1 MITISRHKKE
11 DRLMSE
17 NKSIIGS
24 INVTS
29 TDIKCPGC
37 GTSIGISFDPVTASL
52 KCPFCG
58 LSTQLPTPQNG
69 AVAEELD
76 FNSALQRASVDWGH
90 YKKLIVCSNCG
101 GQSVYDSEQV
111 TGACPFCG
119 STSVTPAA
127 ETDQIM
133 VPNGVIPFSI
143 SKEQT
148 QDLFINFAKKKGLV
162 NKKVFDCKLEQV
174 VGFYVPYWTFDTYT
188 VSYYYAYRDLGTA
201 GYDHI
206 NGNWYQY
213 INDVAVF
220 ASDRL
225 CHPFI
230 KRIQKFD
237 FDKAVPYSPEYL
249 AGIPAER
256 YTLGLNEGWECS
268 KKQITTILKK
278 AVHRFNR
285 HLSVK
290 EIATNYYNV
299 RFRYLL
305 APIYFATYKFGKK
318 TFPVA
323 INGQTGET
331 YCDVPTNIKKI
342 ILFGTI
348 ALIVAAILEFLFIL
362 AVAPYIP

>member
-1 MITISRHKKE
+1 
-11 DRLMSE
+11 MSE

-174 VGFYVPYWTFDTYT
+174 VGFYVPYWTFDTWCI
-188 VSYYYAYRDLGTA
+188 SG
-201 GYDHI
+201 GK
-206 NGNWYQY
+206 
-213 INDVAVF
+213 VF
-220 ASDRL
+220 
-225 CHPFI
+225 FI
-230 KRIQKFD
+230 QW
-237 FDKAVPYSPEYL
+237 A
-249 AGIPAER
+249 
-256 YTLGLNEGWECS
+256 N
-268 KKQITTILKK
+268 
-278 AVHRFNR
+278 
-285 HLSVK
+285 
-290 EIATNYYNV
+290 
-299 RFRYLL
+299 
-305 APIYFATYKFGKK
+305 
-318 TFPVA
+318 
-323 INGQTGET
+323 TG
-331 YCDVPTNIKKI
+331 
-342 ILFGTI
+342 
-348 ALIVAAILEFLFIL
+348 
-362 AVAPYIP
+362 

>member
-1 MITISRHKKE
+1 
-11 DRLMSE
+11 MSE

-37 GTSIGISFDPVTASL
+37 GTSIGISFDPATASL
-52 KCPFCG
+52 TCPFCG
-58 LSTQLPTPQNG
+58 LSTQLPTPQAG
-69 AVAEELD
+69 ALAEELD
-76 FNSALQRASVDWGH
+76 FNSALQRASVDWGR
-90 YKKLIVCSNCG
+90 YKKLIICSNCG

-119 STSVTPAA
+119 SSSVAPAA
-127 ETDQIM
+127 ETNRIM
-133 VPNGVIPFSI
+133 VPNAVIPFSVG
-143 SKEQT
+143 KEQT
-148 QDLFINFAKKKGLV
+148 QELFINFAKKKALV
-162 NKKVFDCKLEQV
+162 NKKVLNCKLEKV
-174 VGFYVPYWTFDTYT
+174 VGIYVPYWTFDAYT
-188 VSYYYAYRDLGTA
+188 ASYYYAYRDLGYNA
-201 GYDHI
+201 GSDHV

-213 INDVAVF
+213 IDDVAIF

-230 KRIQKFD
+230 SKIQKFD
-237 FDKAVPYSPEYL
+237 FEKAVPYSPEYL

-256 YTLGLNEGWECS
+256 YTLGLNEGWERS

-278 AVHRFNR
+278 AVHSFNR
-285 HLSVK
+285 HLRVE

-299 RFRYLL
+299 KFRCLL
-305 APIYFATYKFGKK
+305 APVYFATYRFGKK

-331 YCDVPTNIKKI
+331 YCDVPTYIRRI
-342 ILFGTI
+342 ILLGIIALFVAAAIEIWLI
-348 ALIVAAILEFLFIL
+348 ALI
-362 AVAPYIP
+362 APYLN